1 MTEMN
6 EKNELWRKAKEIV
19 ADALEL
25 APAQRDALLAQ
36 RCGDNQA
43 LLREVRSLLAHAQ
56 DNTSFIDTS
65 AKLVSETL
73 STESAAAGTWIGQ
86 TLGAWRLERE
96 IGHGGMGIVYLA
108 QRADGAYRQSAAV
121 KLLRGSASDAR
132 SVARMQRER
141 QTLAQLEHPNIAR
154 LLDGGSAS
162 DGTPYLVMEYV
173 AGQPIDQYC
182 QQQHLAPAAIIA
194 LMVSVCAAVQNA
206 HQRLVI
212 HRDLKPT
219 NVLVTQDGVPKLLDF
234 GVARLLDPQ
243 GSGDV
248 EQTHGALL
256 FTPRY
261 ASPEQVRGL
270 PVSVATDVYGLGLL
284 LYELLAGESPYER
297 LASTSSGSAAMGVA
311 AAMQAVMADA
321 LRKPSQ
327 VARLHRPA
335 NADLLRGD
343 LDTILLKACAK
354 DANER
359 YPTVAALSADL
370 TRYLQNRPITARSP
384 TWAYVVGKFAR
395 RHALGVGLG
404 GLGVAAM
411 MAGFTGTVL
420 QKNRAEAEHIKA
432 EARYQQV
439 RDLASRMVTDY
450 NEAIAK
456 LPGSTELR
464 RRMTGDAIRYLD
476 ELAREVP
483 EDPSLALQMAQAYR
497 KLGGAGYSE
506 TGANLGQ
513 GKLSDESLRKAESL
527 LAGAAAQQESKT
539 VNRELELEWG
549 ETHRAMARRHRAQ
562 GEYDK
567 AQQFWEEVIAR
578 FETLSKAAPSEQ
590 QYRFQVLDSYL
601 SLASLANIYQRRSAQ
616 DYIARARQQMT
627 GWLELGPS
635 VEARDYMAIRALRAD
650 YEQAQFERNTPAAIA
665 FISQEVVL
673 HQQRVRGAPDNVEW
687 VRELVSA
694 LKTKGGMQ
702 MISGKFADSLSAQEQ
717 ALALMLP
724 LMEADA
730 ADMQAR
736 TEVLWL
742 NRDRAISLANLE
754 RKAEALAGF
763 DKAFALCAPMT
774 DTNKTTL
781 TVVRLCANA
790 AWWTTKLRWLFD
802 LREEAK
808 ASARHILLVRDKFPH
823 LFENKVEQMWL
834 KNAEEAIAGLPL
846 TPPNTDAPISRP
858 LAPAALPAS
867 AH

>member
-1 MTEMN
+1 MN
-6 EKNELWRKAKEIV
+6 EKNALWRKAKEIV

-36 RCGDNQA
+36 RCGDDQA
-43 LLREVRSLLAHAQ
+43 LLREVQSLLSHAR
-56 DNTSFIDTS
+56 DDTSIIDTS

-73 STESAAAGTWIGQ
+73 SSESAAESAWIGQ

-141 QTLAQLEHPNIAR
+141 QTLAQLTHPHIAR
-154 LLDGGSAS
+154 LLDGGSAA

-173 AGQPIDQYC
+173 EGQAIDQYC
-182 QQQHLAPAAIIA
+182 QQHDLAPAAIIA
-194 LMVSVCAAVQNA
+194 LMVSVCGAVQSA

-219 NVLVTQDGVPKLLDF
+219 NVLVTQDGVAKLLDF
-234 GVARLLDPQ
+234 GVARLLEPQ
-243 GSGDV
+243 GGGDI

-297 LASTSSGSAAMGVA
+297 LSSKSTNAAMGIA
-311 AAMQAVMADA
+311 AAMQAVMSDA

-335 NADLLRGD
+335 NAELLLGD

-370 TRYLQNRPITARSP
+370 TRYLQNCPITARAP
-384 TWAYVVGKFAR
+384 TWAYVAGKFAR

-404 GLGVAAM
+404 TLAVAAV
-411 MAGFTGTVL
+411 MAGFAGTVL
-420 QKNRAEAEHIKA
+420 QKNRAEAEHVKA

-456 LPGSTELR
+456 LPGGTELR

-476 ELAREVP
+476 ELARGVP
-483 EDPSLALQMAQAYR
+483 EDPSLALQTAQAYR
-497 KLGGAGYSE
+497 TLGGAGFSE
-506 TGANLGQ
+506 TAANLGQ
-513 GKLSDESLRKAESL
+513 GKLSDESLRKSAAL
-527 LAGAAAQQESKT
+527 LAGVAAQQDAKV
-539 VNRELELEWG
+539 VNRELELEWS

-578 FETLSKAAPSEQ
+578 FEALSKAAPREQ
-590 QYRFQVLDSYL
+590 QYRFQTLDSYF
-601 SLASLANIYQRRSAQ
+601 SLAGLAIAYQRRSGQ
-616 DYIARARQQMT
+616 DYIASARQQM
-627 GWLELGPS
+627 
-635 VEARDYMAIRALRAD
+635 
-650 YEQAQFERNTPAAIA
+650 
-665 FISQEVVL
+665 
-673 HQQRVRGAPDNVEW
+673 
-687 VRELVSA
+687 
-694 LKTKGGMQ
+694 
-702 MISGKFADSLSAQEQ
+702 
-717 ALALMLP
+717 
-724 LMEADA
+724 
-730 ADMQAR
+730 
-736 TEVLWL
+736 
-742 NRDRAISLANLE
+742 
-754 RKAEALAGF
+754 AG
-763 DKAFALCAPMT
+763 
-774 DTNKTTL
+774 
-781 TVVRLCANA
+781 
-790 AWWTTKLRWLFD
+790 
-802 LREEAK
+802 
-808 ASARHILLVRDKFPH
+808 
-823 LFENKVEQMWL
+823 
-834 KNAEEAIAGLPL
+834 
-846 TPPNTDAPISRP
+846 
-858 LAPAALPAS
+858 
-867 AH
+867 